1 MDMNTKLLGPSKTG
15 EVQHRTRSRRLRV
28 RMLAAQKAE
37 SEALAERNRRDH
49 EWRLLLVDKF
59 VLAGAVGL
67 LLAIAAFAG
76 SMALEKYKSDSAARA
91 ARTLAIR
98 TASDEAWTKLMK
110 LQESVSELGSALQS
124 HEFHRKVVV
133 DQHELVSD
141 KQAFETRNSKVKQ
154 DLGDLW
160 RQLESQQLRLGAGV
174 HSLFFRAMQDL
185 AVMRVVYEDQFVDAN
200 LGRDG
205 VKGGNEVVAEA
216 EDDLDKRKKQLLGT
230 LDHL

>member
-1 MDMNTKLLGPSKTG
+1 MNTKLQRTAIAA
-15 EVQHRTRSRRLRV
+15 EVQHRTRSRRSRV

-37 SEALAERNRRDH
+37 SEAFAERSRRDH

-59 VLAGAVGL
+59 VLAGMIGL

-76 SMALEKYKSDSAARA
+76 NMALEKYKSDSAARA
-91 ARTLAIR
+91 ARTLTIR
-98 TASDEAWTKLMK
+98 TASDEAWAKLMK

-124 HEFHRKVVV
+124 HEFHREVVV
-133 DQHELVSD
+133 DQDKLASD
-141 KQAFETRNSKVKQ
+141 KQVFETKNSKAKQ
-154 DLGDLW
+154 DLADLW
-160 RQLESQQLRLGAGV
+160 RQLESQQLRLGAV

-185 AVMRVVYEDQFVDAN
+185 ALMRAVYEDQFVDAN

-205 VKGGNEVVAEA
+205 PKGGNEVVAEA
-216 EDDLDKRKKQLLGT
+216 QSDLDKRKQQLLGT

>member
-1 MDMNTKLLGPSKTG
+1 
-15 EVQHRTRSRRLRV
+15 
-28 RMLAAQKAE
+28 MLAAQKAE
-37 SEALAERNRRDH
+37 SEALAERSRRDH

-59 VLAGAVGL
+59 VLAGMVGL
-67 LLAIAAFAG
+67 LLAITAFAG
-76 SMALEKYKSDSAARA
+76 NMALEKYKSDGAARA
-91 ARTLAIR
+91 ARTQVVR

-110 LQESVSELGSALQS
+110 LQESVSELGAALQS

-141 KQAFETRNSKVKQ
+141 KQAFETKNSKVKQ

-185 AVMRVVYEDQFVDAN
+185 AIMRVVYEDQFVDAN

-205 VKGGNEVVAEA
+205 VEGGKEVVAEA
-216 EDDLDKRKKQLLGT
+216 QGDLDKRKQQLLGT
-230 LDHL
+230 LDLL

>member
-1 MDMNTKLLGPSKTG
+1 
-15 EVQHRTRSRRLRV
+15 
-28 RMLAAQKAE
+28 MLAAQKAE
-37 SEALAERNRRDH
+37 SDALAERSRRDH

-59 VLAGAVGL
+59 VLAGMVGL

-76 SMALEKYKSDSAARA
+76 NMALEKYKSDSAARA
-91 ARTLAIR
+91 ARTLATR

-110 LQESVSELGSALQS
+110 LQESVSELESALQS
-124 HEFHRKVVV
+124 HEFHRKVLV
-133 DQHELVSD
+133 DQDKLVSD
-141 KQAFETRNSKVKQ
+141 KQAFDTKNKKAKQ
-154 DLGDLW
+154 DLTDLW

-200 LGRDG
+200 LGRDSPKDG
-205 VKGGNEVVAEA
+205 KELVAEA
-216 EDDLDKRKKQLLGT
+216 QNDLDKRKQQLLGT